1 MVSLLLFIFA
11 FLFCLFPTNCQ
22 QLQQWDDAIDA
33 VKRDITDLAGK
44 FRGSALFEGL
54 SKAYDLS
61 VAAVEVSPKAILTH
75 NVSVLHI
82 IDKLT
87 LKRLYRIVSAHN
99 QLAGYSYEVVYW
111 IPSSV
116 RSDADF
122 QNVKVLHELLPKDSI
137 RVLDM
142 NDFTESERT
151 YLGGSNCSGNLCFD
165 LLAGKV
171 RRLHKLKSDD
181 TAITTNYDDFAYWLL
196 DIDMSWFG
204 DLAAVLERLIPPST
218 YSFPFSSYLN
228 GDEENVIK
236 SIDFLGAC
244 VGDAWMTPSVKS
256 PLDTVY
262 DKVRNDLDRLSTD
275 ISQVFKD
282 TVEVITVQF
291 YGNDPQIELIKSD
304 RDTVPNSA
312 SHFYCW
318 PEISHYSG
326 NFLDLLY
333 RTFESNTEGRLLR
346 KREDEYFQIISDNN
360 LKCHSFLESGLK
372 EGLLGND
379 FRFIGSSMNNDGEVI
394 KISENGNDEN
404 GKKDDEDSVPAG
416 VTNHQNGESYLV
428 SEKEFDQLK
437 HQFLEQK
444 NEPFVFE
451 WKAGT
456 LFRNIN

>member
-1 MVSLLLFIFA
+1 MVVLLFIFA
-11 FLFCLFPTNCQ
+11 TFFCLSPANCQ

-33 VKRDITDLAGK
+33 VKRDITELADK
-44 FRGSALFEGL
+44 FRGSALFGGI

-61 VAAVEVSPKAILTH
+61 VAAVEVPPEVIVTH

-82 IDKLT
+82 TDKIT
-87 LKRLYRIVSAHN
+87 LKRLYRIVAAHN

-116 RSDADF
+116 RCDADLRSI
-122 QNVKVLHELLPKDSI
+122 KMLYELLPANSI

-151 YLGGSNCSGNLCFD
+151 FLGGNNCSGNLCFD

-171 RRLHKLKSDD
+171 RRLHMLKSND
-181 TAITTNYDDFAYWLL
+181 TAVVTNYDEFAYWLL
-196 DIDMSWFG
+196 DIEMSWFG

-218 YSFPFSSYLN
+218 YSFPFSSLLS
-228 GDEENVIK
+228 GDEENVTK
-236 SIDFLGAC
+236 SIDFMGPC
-244 VGDAWMTPSVKS
+244 VGSAWTTPSAKG

-262 DKVRNDLDRLSTD
+262 DKVRNDLGKLSTD
-275 ISQVFKD
+275 ISQVLKD

-291 YGNDPQIELIKSD
+291 YGNDSQIEQIKLN
-304 RDTVPNSA
+304 RDTAPQSNSQ
-312 SHFYCW
+312 FYCW
-318 PEISHYSG
+318 PEISQYSG
-326 NFLDLLY
+326 IFLDILY
-333 RTFESNTEGRLLR
+333 RTFESNIEGRLLW
-346 KREDEYFQIISDNN
+346 KREDEYIQIIGDNN
-360 LKCHSFLESGLK
+360 LKSHSFLDSGLK

-379 FRFIGSSMNNDGEVI
+379 FRPKWRMEISNDGDVI
-394 KISENGNDEN
+394 NVNENKNDGNE
-404 GKKDDEDSVPAG
+404 KKNNEDSIPSDVINLYDKDA
-416 VTNHQNGESYLV
+416 YLV

-437 HQFLEQK
+437 QQFLEQR

-456 LFRNIN
+456 VFRNIN